1 MKNKMTALL
10 YATLFVV
17 FMAII
22 IVLIGSYP
30 LISLPIIMVIA
41 GIIFFISVYKLILKY
56 LNDE

>member
-10 YATLFVV
+10 YTTLFLL
-17 FMAII
+17 FIAII

-30 LISLPIIMVIA
+30 SISLPILLVIS

-56 LNDE
+56 LNDN